1 MCCFPLSFS
10 SSLNKTFV
18 ICTEDNFF
26 SVAPYMVPTASAK
39 DCCVSHCPFLCVI
52 AAPCSLFFFHCIC
65 VKSDLIM
72 KEIPSKKLKWILTAV
87 ALHSASNPPIMSTA
101 SSCSRTDGLRVFMV
115 HGTGFPIPRLLIIF
129 Q

>member
-1 MCCFPLSFS
+1 
-10 SSLNKTFV
+10 
-18 ICTEDNFF
+18 
-26 SVAPYMVPTASAK
+26 
-39 DCCVSHCPFLCVI
+39 
-52 AAPCSLFFFHCIC
+52 
-65 VKSDLIM
+65 M